1 MFPNSGDFLLHSIL
15 RRKAKMAQAKTECG
29 ASASHFAQQH
39 SMGAHDRS
47 GQTAPHA
54 DAALQL
60 HHVLAQLG
68 LRPSTC
74 QR

>member
-47 GQTAPHA
+47 GSIAPN
-54 DAALQL
+54 AARVLQQRMS
-60 HHVLAQLG
+60 VAARKR
-68 LRPSTC
+68 LR
-74 QR
+74 R